1 MSKQCGEPLI
11 LLYHTPYPKL
21 NKSNIRSSLLVKIST
36 PFKPAYFFT
45 KPNGLKGGGGSNL
58 DGQRHSSYK
67 SKPPQ
72 PAVVYFFQ
80 AGVLFSTENAHFG
93 PIFGHFWLSCFTR
106 GPRKPKKQ
114 YNKVTTR

>member
-11 LLYHTPYPKL
+11 LLYHTPNPKL

-45 KPNGLKGGGGSNL
+45 RPNGLQGGGSNF
-58 DGQRHSSYK
+58 DRQRHSSYK

-80 AGVLFSTENAHFG
+80 AGVLFSIENAHFG
-93 PIFGHFWLSCFTR
+93 PIFLAIFGYLVLQEVLADLKS
-106 GPRKPKKQ
+106 
-114 YNKVTTR
+114 NKIKGESD